1 MSGPLGSCL
10 SCLCGSVLGALFHS
24 LIDSD
29 RLLDLPLQ
37 LQLASAWH
45 TATSCSLC
53 LPGVAFSFP
62 VVTSLGDR
70 VQNTGEHE
78 GKSSRQTNYLPLWA
92 STRRQGTQ
100 WCVAAKLHTLTFT
113 RVHIQTHTHTCTHTH
128 KCAHVGLQTREQL
141 SLTSIITLLICPG

>member
-1 MSGPLGSCL
+1 MCLSSTPPLLPHTVHTLCLFEQPFLLPPAVSSLFLARVHIIPLSGPLGSCL

-37 LQLASAWH
+37 LQLTSAWH

-78 GKSSRQTNYLPLWA
+78 GKSSRQTNYFPLWA

-100 WCVAAKLHTLTFT
+100 
-113 RVHIQTHTHTCTHTH
+113 
-128 KCAHVGLQTREQL
+128 
-141 SLTSIITLLICPG
+141 